1 MAYDRDLA
9 FIYRNPTKIV
19 FGEKTAN
26 DAGIEVAELG
36 CSKAFVVTDPGVV
49 AAGLVERVVKALAKK
64 YVGIY
69 DKCIQDSGVH
79 VINEAAALAKEAGAD
94 CLVSVGGGSTIDT
107 AKGMAVLLKEGG
119 KLEDYA
125 GFQLLTR
132 PQTPHIV
139 VPTTSGTGSEATMTA
154 VVKDWDRNQKMLFSD
169 TNMIPNVGIL
179 DPTIVAGLPAGLT
192 ATTGMDA
199 FTHAVEA
206 IHTLQASPIADAMA
220 LQAIRLIYEFLPR
233 CVEDGSDLLA
243 RGQQQCAATMAGVA
257 FDNAQVGLPHALAH
271 SLGGVFKVPH
281 GLANSIVL
289 PHSMRFNLEDA
300 VDRYALIAWT
310 MGLDVKGKSDTE
322 AAEAAIDAIAEF
334 TKKLGIPQRLRDVG
348 VPEDGLQ
355 QIAELALSDGAIV
368 YNPTMVFES
377 DQILDVLKKAW

>member
-1 MAYDRDLA
+1 M
-9 FIYRNPTKIV
+9 
-19 FGEKTAN
+19 
-26 DAGIEVAELG
+26 
-36 CSKAFVVTDPGVV
+36 
-49 AAGLVERVVKALAKK
+49 
-64 YVGIY
+64 
-69 DKCIQDSGVH
+69 CIQDSGVH
-79 VINEAAALAKEAGAD
+79 IINEAAALAKEAGAD

-154 VVKDWDRNQKMLFSD
+154 VVKDWDRNRKLLFSD

-179 DPTIVAGLPAGLT
+179 DPTIVAGLPKGLT

-199 FTHAVEA
+199 FTHAVES

-243 RGQQQCAATMAGVA
+243 RGQQQCAATIAGVA

-289 PHSMRFNLEDA
+289 PHCMRFNLEDA
-300 VDRYALIAWT
+300 ADRYALIATT
-310 MGLDVKGKSDTE
+310 MGLDTRGKGDTE
-322 AAEAAIDAIAEF
+322 AAELAIDAIAEF
-334 TKKLGIPQRLRDVG
+334 TKKLGIPQRLRDAG
-348 VPEDGLQ
+348 VPEEGL
-355 QIAELALSDGAIV
+355 IEVAELALSDGAIV
-368 YNPTMVFES
+368 YNPTMVFET
-377 DQILDVLKKAW
+377 DQIMDVLKKAW

>member
-9 FIYRNPTKIV
+9 FIYRNPTKVV
-19 FGEKTAN
+19 FGEKTAG

-49 AAGLVERVVKALAKK
+49 AAGLVERVVKALSKK

-79 VINEAAALAKEAGAD
+79 IINEAAALAKEAGAD

-139 VPTTSGTGSEATMTA
+139 IPTTSGTGSEATMTA
-154 VVKDWDRNQKMLFSD
+154 VVKDWDRNRKLLFSD

-179 DPTIVAGLPAGLT
+179 DPTIVAGLPKGLT

-199 FTHAVEA
+199 FTHAVES

-220 LQAIRLIYEFLPR
+220 LQAIRLIYEFLPK
-233 CVEDGSDLLA
+233 CVDDGSDLLA

-300 VDRYALIAWT
+300 ADRYALIATT
-310 MGLDVKGKSDTE
+310 MGLDTRGKSDTE
-322 AAEAAIDAIAEF
+322 AAEMAIDAIAEF
-334 TKKLGIPQRLRDVG
+334 TKKLGIPQRLRDAG
-348 VPEDGLQ
+348 VPEEGLLEV
-355 QIAELALSDGAIV
+355 AELALSDGAIV
-368 YNPTMVFES
+368 YNPTMVFET
-377 DQILDVLKKAW
+377 DQIMDVLKKAW

>member
-19 FGEKTAN
+19 FGEKTAS
-26 DAGIEVAELG
+26 DTGIEVAELG

-49 AAGLVERVVKALAKK
+49 AAGLVERVVKALSKK

-179 DPTIVAGLPAGLT
+179 DPTIVEGLPVGLT

-206 IHTLQASPIADAMA
+206 IHTLQASPVADAMA

-233 CVEDGSDLLA
+233 CIENGSDLVA
-243 RGQQQCAATMAGVA
+243 RGQQQCAATIAGVA

-289 PHSMRFNLEDA
+289 PHAMRFNLEDA
-300 VDRYALIAWT
+300 ADRYALIAVT
-310 MGLDVKGKSDTE
+310 MGLDTRGKSDTE
-322 AAEAAIDAIAEF
+322 AAEMAIDAIAEF
-334 TKKLGIPQRLRDVG
+334 TKKLGIPQRLRDAG
-348 VPEDGLQ
+348 VPEEGLQ
-355 QIAELALSDGAIV
+355 EVAELALSDGAIV
-368 YNPTMVFES
+368 YNPTMVFEA
-377 DQILDVLKKAW
+377 DQIMDVLKKAW